1 MKKKALYAALDV
13 HETWFNDALNG
24 NRLTG
29 IYGRG
34 GPLEDPAVVSEL
46 TATRKPPRG
55 RNALLKFLQ
64 DWEVNHP
71 SIPS

>member
-1 MKKKALYAALDV
+1 VKKNVLYAALDV
-13 HETWFNDALNG
+13 HETWFNEALSG
-24 NRLTG
+24 NRLVEV
-29 IYGRG
+29 YGRG
-34 GPLEDPAVVSEL
+34 GPLEDPKVVLEL
-46 TATRKPPRG
+46 AASWNPPRG